1 MKSIL
6 MKLIIIA
13 FCVSFFPIQAIAGGF
28 TGAHEIDW
36 IFQRQ
41 CTDNRG
47 LEIQLSTPHRNPD
60 RCGNAR
66 VLEVRCGTRP
76 YRAAVA
82 LSLTAL
88 SGDKF
93 VEAFVNGCDNE
104 GQAIVRALKVY
115 KKDPNTP

>member
-6 MKLIIIA
+6 MKLIVIG
-13 FCVSFFPIQAIAGGF
+13 FCVSFFPIQAIADGF

-41 CTDNRG
+41 CTDSRG
-47 LEIQLSTPHRNPD
+47 LEIQLSTPHLNPD
-60 RCGNAR
+60 RCRNAR
-66 VLEVRCGTRP
+66 VLEVSCRTRP

-88 SGDKF
+88 SGNKF
-93 VEAFVNGCDNE
+93 VEAFVRGCDAD
-104 GQAIVRALKVY
+104 GQAIVRALKIY
-115 KKDPNTP
+115 NLDPNVP

>member
-6 MKLIIIA
+6 MTLFIIG
-13 FCVSFFPIQAIAGGF
+13 FCVSFFPIQAIADGF

-41 CTDNRG
+41 CTDSRG
-47 LEIQLSTPHRNPD
+47 LEIQLSTRHANPD
-60 RCGNAR
+60 GCTNAR
-66 VLEVRCGTRP
+66 VLEVSCRTRP

-88 SGDKF
+88 SGNKF
-93 VEAFVNGCDNE
+93 IEAFVNGCDDE
-104 GQAIVRALKVY
+104 GQAIVRALKIY
-115 KKDPNTP
+115 KTEPPAP